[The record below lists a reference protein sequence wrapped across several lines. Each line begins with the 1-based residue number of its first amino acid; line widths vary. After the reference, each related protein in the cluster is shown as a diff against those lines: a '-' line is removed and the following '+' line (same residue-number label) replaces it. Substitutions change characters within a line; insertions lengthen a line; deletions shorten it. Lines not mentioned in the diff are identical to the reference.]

1 MLKARLR
8 LNPGRYAIGAIFG
21 IAPRL
26 SRQPSRQRR
35 RAMPSKICAEG
46 GWAGAVLVRHRCVV
60 ALACLVLLSGS
71 AAHAQE
77 RTGGIS
83 GRVTDSRGEPQR
95 LQVYLLTSGDIPA
108 EDTYT
113 GSNGVF
119 AFSGLP
125 GGVYYVIVEAAG
137 FRPFRETVR
146 LDLRVSPAV
155 QVNITLEPLE
165 KERQETSPIISNA
178 PQSHKFNAKRPGDEF
193 NPKALQEFNQANA
206 KQQRGDVKGAIA
218 HYQKA
223 IRIAP
228 DFYPALN
235 NLGIVF
241 LRQHNFADAR
251 TYFEK
256 SLSVNPDD
264 GEAYINLGHL
274 LYEEGRYREAI
285 ERLKEGLQR
294 GQSPAGHFLLGSA
307 YLKLGHFDEAE
318 QNLKRACSLDP
329 AGMAAAHL
337 QLANLY
343 LMQHNVEEA
352 KTELETYLHAHPS
365 DPQAPAIRKMLVG
378 IAARPIN

>member
-1 MLKARLR
+1 
-8 LNPGRYAIGAIFG
+8 
-21 IAPRL
+21 
-26 SRQPSRQRR
+26 
-35 RAMPSKICAEG
+35 MPFKICAEG
-46 GWAGAVLVRHRCVV
+46 GRAVAVLVRHCCVV
-60 ALACLVLLSGS
+60 ALGCLVLLSGS

-77 RTGGIS
+77 RTGAIS
-83 GRVTDSRGEPQR
+83 GRVIDSRGEPQR
-95 LQVYLLTSGDIPA
+95 LQVHLLTSGDIPA

-119 AFSGLP
+119 TFRGLP

-146 LDLRVSPAV
+146 LDLHVNPSV

-178 PQSHKFNAKRPGDEF
+178 PQSYKFNAKRPGDKF
-193 NPKALQEFNQANA
+193 NPKALQEFNQAKA

-235 NLGIVF
+235 NLGIIF

-264 GEAYINLGHL
+264 GEAYINFGHL
-274 LYEEGRYREAI
+274 LYEEGRYHEAI

-294 GQSPAGHFLLGSA
+294 AQTSPPGHFLLGSA
-307 YLKLGHFDEAE
+307 YLKLGHFDEAK

-343 LMQHNVEEA
+343 LMQHNMEEA
-352 KTELETYLHAHPS
+352 KTELETYLQAHPG
-365 DPQAPAIRKMLVG
+365 DPQAPAIKKMLAA
-378 IAARPIN
+378 IAVRPIN